1 MAVYVSWLEAAACQD
16 CDPDLFFPDGRAGP
30 ALRQV
35 EDAKEICRAC
45 PVQVPCLAWAL
56 EHGVGFGVWG
66 GTTEAE
72 RRALRRPAQRN
83 EPSARSTTMPADAVA
98 SVASVDS
105 PMGGGDR

>member
-1 MAVYVSWLEAAACQD
+1 MAVYVSWLEAAACPD

-45 PVQVPCLAWAL
+45 PVQAPCLAWAL

-72 RRALRRPAQRN
+72 RRALRQPAQRN

-98 SVASVDS
+98 SVACVAS